1 MNPELSET
9 DRRLL
14 KLLQACSR
22 LSNQELAERA
32 GLSASACW
40 RRVRALEEAG
50 IIAGYPVVL
59 DAEKAGFAFSAIIH
73 VTLTRHESIHVA
85 NFVSRIAERP
95 EVLECFATTGE
106 ADYHL
111 RVVCRDKEAYNA
123 FLEGFLFRLPG
134 IAHVRT
140 NLVLKDIKLDTKL
153 PL

>member
-1 MNPELSET
+1 MVELGDA
-9 DRRLL
+9 DRRILR
-14 KLLQACSR
+14 LLQRDAR

-32 GLSASACW
+32 GMSPSACW

-50 IIAGYPVVL
+50 VIRRQAVLL
-59 DAEKAGFAFSAIIH
+59 DAEKAGLSFSAVVH
-73 VTLTRHESIHVA
+73 VTLARHESSHVA
-85 NFVSRIAERP
+85 TFISGVAERP

-111 RVVCRDKEAYNA
+111 YVVCPDKEAYNT

-140 NLVLKDIKLDTKL
+140 NMVLKVIKMETAL
-153 PL
+153 PV